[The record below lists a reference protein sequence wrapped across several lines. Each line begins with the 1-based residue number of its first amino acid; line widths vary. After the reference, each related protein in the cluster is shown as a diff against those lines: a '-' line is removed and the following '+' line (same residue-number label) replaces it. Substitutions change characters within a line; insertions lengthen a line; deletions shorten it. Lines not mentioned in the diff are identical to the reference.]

1 MKRFIDLSYGGQVKR
16 LKRLAQQALL
26 NYNLGQVQLVGLAH
40 GENTTFKVEVEDNS
54 SSQNLKELNKYV
66 LRIYRHNKHS
76 ITAIHSELLWLA
88 SLHQENDL
96 VVPEP
101 MPTREGS
108 LLAIAEAPGVPERR
122 CCALFRWL
130 PGRFLKTRLNN
141 KAMEDVG
148 RFLAR
153 LHQHSQRF
161 VPPQGFERPRWDEDG
176 LLGAFPIG
184 FPTESAGLVS
194 PQNQA
199 VLESAALQIRERLQ
213 RLNQH
218 SKAFGLIHSD
228 LHLGNCKFHRGELQ
242 VFDFDDCG
250 WGYYLYDLAVTLY
263 YLRHREEFSNLQTA
277 LLEGYQQLRSLPEQY
292 ESYLKAM
299 IAARRLHLM
308 RDLVLRQDNP
318 KLRALIPKFIDVSIE
333 EMKKFLNQ

>member
-1 MKRFIDLSYGGQVKR
+1 MKRFTDLSYEGQVKR
-16 LKRLAQQALL
+16 LKQLARQALL
-26 NYNLGQVQLVGLAH
+26 NYNLGQVQLINLAH
-40 GENTTFKVEVEDNS
+40 GENTTFKVEVKANF
-54 SSQNLKELNKYV
+54 SSQNLKELNRYV

-76 ITAIHSELLWLA
+76 IAAIHSELLWLA
-88 SLHQENDL
+88 SLHHENDL

-101 MPTREGS
+101 MPTLEGS
-108 LLAIAEAPGVPERR
+108 LLAIAEAPGVPEPR

-130 PGRFLKTRLNN
+130 PGRFLKTRLNDR
-141 KAMEDVG
+141 AMEDIG

-161 VPPQGFERPRWDEDG
+161 VPPEGFERPRWDENG
-176 LLGAFPIG
+176 LLGAFPVTLPSEG
-184 FPTESAGLVS
+184 EDFVL

-199 VLESAALQIRERLQ
+199 VLKSAALQIRERLQ
-213 RLNQH
+213 TLGQH
-218 SKAFGLIHSD
+218 LGSFGLIHND
-228 LHLGNCKFHRGELQ
+228 LHFGNCKFHKGKMQ

-263 YLRHREEFSNLQTA
+263 YLRHREEFSTLQTA
-277 LLEGYQQLRSLPEQY
+277 LLEGYQEVRSLPEQH
-292 ESYLKAM
+292 ESCLKAM
-299 IAARRLHLM
+299 IVARRLHLM

-333 EMKKFLNQ
+333 EMKKFLN